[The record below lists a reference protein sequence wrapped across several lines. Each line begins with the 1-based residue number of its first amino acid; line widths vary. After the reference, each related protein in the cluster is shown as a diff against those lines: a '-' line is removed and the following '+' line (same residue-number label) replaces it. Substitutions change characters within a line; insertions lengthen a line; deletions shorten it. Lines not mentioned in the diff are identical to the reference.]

1 MLKKK
6 DRERTMKE
14 ESSFTALLSSY
25 EISNVHLLNLFNFIY
40 YLFIITCK
48 EGERFKSLIYTH
60 SSHHR

>member
-1 MLKKK
+1 
-6 DRERTMKE
+6 MKE

>member
-25 EISNVHLLNLFNFIY
+25 EISNLHLFIY
-40 YLFIITCK
+40 LLILFIITCK
-48 EGERFKSLIYTH
+48 EGDRY
-60 SSHHR
+60 